1 MISQFID
8 SISNELASEWHLL
21 VDGGSI
27 DHGMVYY
34 CLVLN
39 LHADPFR
46 KKGCRIFSPQKL
58 FKCGIKYNLQSLDA
72 FAFCSKASK
81 HCINHT
87 PLRTCFLV

>member
-8 SISNELASEWHLL
+8 SISNAFASEWHLL

-27 DHGMVYY
+27 DHGMAYY

-46 KKGCRIFSPQKL
+46 KKV
-58 FKCGIKYNLQSLDA
+58 A
-72 FAFCSKASK
+72 E
-81 HCINHT
+81 
-87 PLRTCFLV
+87 FLVHKNCLNVISSIICCH